1 MQNQLHAPQ
10 FMGARVTRRE
20 DPNLVTG
27 KGKYTGDIQLEGM
40 LHMAMVRSP
49 YAHARIKSIDTSAA
63 LAMPGV
69 IAVYT
74 GADINPH
81 MAKVLPVGVDL
92 NGAGYSDAHPTDRP
106 VLTVDKA
113 RCVGDPVALVI
124 AESRYIAA
132 DAVEAVM
139 VDFEPRMS
147 GV

>member
-81 MAKVLPVGVDL
+81 MAKVLPV
-92 NGAGYSDAHPTDRP
+92 A
-106 VLTVDKA
+106 
-113 RCVGDPVALVI
+113 
-124 AESRYIAA
+124 
-132 DAVEAVM
+132 
-139 VDFEPRMS
+139 MS
-147 GV
+147 T